1 MIGERKVLVQ
11 VDKLRRNIM
20 VGFKQPVSEFIWN
33 KKYRGKDDKDLE
45 SYWMRIAKVLTRGE
59 KNKEVWEKRFYN
71 LLEDFKFLPGGRIQA
86 GTDPHK
92 KNVTLFNCFAASR
105 IDDSIEGILQ
115 VAKESAIT
123 QKMGG
128 GIGFNF
134 STIRPRG
141 EIIKTIQSEASGPV
155 SFMYIYDAV
164 CQTIQSAGNR
174 RGAQMGMLIVNHPD
188 IEEFITAKEG
198 THGNKPL
205 TNFNLSV
212 QITDEFMHAVKNDLD
227 FELKF
232 NNKVYKK
239 IKARDLWEKIV
250 RHTYDWAEPGIFN
263 IDIAN
268 YYNNLY
274 FIPEEEILLTNP
286 CGEISLPY
294 QGSCLL
300 GSFNLT
306 QYIIN
311 PFKES
316 AKFDFEKFEKD
327 LPIALRMLDNVIDI
341 SKYPLEIYEKKE
353 KISRRIGMGI
363 TGYGDALVMLGIR
376 YGSSKALKFT
386 EEFMKKMR
394 DGIYRASVE
403 LAKEKSPFPYI
414 EDNTEYRKKFVE
426 GNFVKQLPKDIKDD
440 ILKYGIRNAFLLA
453 IAPTGTISILAN
465 NISSGLEPIFSNEY
479 TRKIKL
485 ANGGETEETVMD
497 YAYKEWRDS
506 FGDKP
511 LPEYWATVQDLTV
524 DDHLNTQAVFQKYID
539 LSISKTINIPEDYPY
554 EDFKKVY
561 EKAYDLGLKGVTTF
575 RPGKIKGI
583 LSEKKKEK
591 EEKPKTIITDK
602 ILSRPSVLH
611 GTTYK
616 LKTPKAKYAFY
627 VTIND
632 YELPDGRRV
641 PFEIFINTKN
651 TEHQSWITA
660 LTRVMSAVF
669 RKVEDPS
676 FLLEELWIYEPNG
689 GYFDKDG
696 EYIPSIVAGI
706 GKILRI
712 HLEKLGI
719 IKPKI
724 KKDPGLIAVGIN
736 GGTLPDA
743 IEKPGDKFEICP
755 ECGRRGLKLEEGCGT
770 CIYCG
775 YSKCE

>member
-1 MIGERKVLVQ
+1 MTE
-11 VDKLRRNIM
+11 
-20 VGFKQPVSEFIWN
+20 FKQPVSEFIWN

-45 SYWMRIAKVLTRGE
+45 SYWMRIAKALSKIEEDKE
-59 KNKEVWEKRFYN
+59 KWEKEFYN
-71 LLEDFKFLPGGRIQA
+71 ILEGFKFLPGGRIQA
-86 GTDPHK
+86 GTDPNK
-92 KNVTLFNCFAASR
+92 ENVTLFNCFAASR

-141 EIIKTIQSEASGPV
+141 ELIKTIQSEASGPV

-164 CQTIQSAGNR
+164 CQTIQSAGHR
-174 RGAQMGMLIVNHPD
+174 RGAQMGMLIVSHPD

-198 THGNKPL
+198 TQGNKPL

-212 QITDEFMHAVKNDLD
+212 QITDEFMNAVKHDLD

-232 NNKVYKK
+232 NDKVYRK
-239 IKARDLWEKIV
+239 IKARELWDKIIK
-250 RHTYDWAEPGIFN
+250 HTYDWAEPGIFN
-263 IDIAN
+263 IDITN
-268 YYNNLY
+268 HYNNLY
-274 FIPEEEILLTNP
+274 FIPEEKIMLTNP

-311 PFKES
+311 PFEED
-316 AKFDFEKFEKD
+316 ARFDFDRFVRD
-327 LPIALRMLDNVIDI
+327 IPIALRMLDNVIDI
-341 SKYPLEIYEKKE
+341 SKYPLEVYEKRE
-353 KISRRIGMGI
+353 KISRRVGMGI
-363 TGYGDALVMLGIR
+363 TGYGDALSMLRLR
-376 YGSSKALKFT
+376 YGSSEALKFT
-386 EEFMKKMR
+386 EEFMRLMR
-394 DGIYRASVE
+394 DTIYRASVE
-403 LAKEKSPFPYI
+403 LAREKGPFPYLK
-414 EDNTEYRKKFVE
+414 DNIEYRKKYIE
-426 GNFVKQLPKDIKDD
+426 GNFVKQLPDDIKDD
-440 ILKYGIRNAFLLA
+440 IVEYGIRNAFLLA

-465 NISSGLEPIFSNEY
+465 NVSSGLEPIFSNEY
-479 TRKIKL
+479 TRRIKL

-497 YAYKEWRDS
+497 YAYKEWRDK
-506 FGDKP
+506 FGDRP
-511 LPEYWATVQDLTV
+511 LPEWWVTTHDLTV
-524 DDHLNTQAVFQKYID
+524 DDHLNTQAMFQKYID
-539 LSISKTINIPEDYPY
+539 LSISKTINVPQDYPF
-554 EDFKKVY
+554 EDFRKVY

-583 LSEKKKEK
+583 LTTKEEKEK
-591 EEKPKTIITDK
+591 EKSQAIVVDK
-602 ILSRPSVLH
+602 VLSRPQVLH

-719 IKPKI
+719 IKPKV

-736 GGTLPDA
+736 GGTLADP
-743 IEKPGDKFEICP
+743 IEKPDDEFAICP
-755 ECGRRGLKLEEGCGT
+755 ECGRKGLKVEEGCAV

>member
-1 MIGERKVLVQ
+1 MAEF
-11 VDKLRRNIM
+11 N
-20 VGFKQPVSEFIWN
+20 QPISEFIWN
-33 KKYRGKDDKDLE
+33 KKYRGKDDKDLKD
-45 SYWMRIAKVLTRGE
+45 YWMRIATSLASMEKDSATRT
-59 KNKEVWEKRFYN
+59 KQFFD
-71 LLEDFKFLPGGRIQA
+71 LLSDFKFLPGGRIQA
-86 GTDPHK
+86 GTDPNK
-92 KNVTLFNCFAASR
+92 KNVTLFNCFAASC
-105 IDDSIEGILQ
+105 INDSIEGILQ

-164 CQTIQSAGNR
+164 CQTIESAGNR
-174 RGAQMGMLIVNHPD
+174 RGAQMGMLIVSHPD
-188 IEEFITAKEG
+188 IEEFINAKQG
-198 THGNKPL
+198 TSGTKPL
-205 TNFNLSV
+205 TNFNLSIQV
-212 QITDEFMHAVKNDLD
+212 TDKFMNAVKHDRD
-227 FELKF
+227 FELEF
-232 NNKVYKK
+232 HGKVYKK
-239 IKARDLWEKIV
+239 VKARELWDKIIK
-250 RHTYDWAEPGIFN
+250 HTYDWAEPGIFN
-263 IDIAN
+263 IDTSN

-274 FIPEEEILLTNP
+274 FIPEEEIMLTNP

-306 QYIIN
+306 QYVSN
-311 PFKES
+311 SFGES
-316 AKFDFEKFEKD
+316 AQFDFEKFEND

-341 SKYPLEIYEKKE
+341 SEYPLKVYEEKE
-353 KISRRIGMGI
+353 KISRRVGMGV
-363 TGYGDALVMLGIR
+363 TGYGDALVMLGMR
-376 YGSSKALKFT
+376 YGSSQALKFT
-386 EEFMKKMR
+386 EEFMKIMR
-394 DGIYRASVE
+394 DTLYRASIE
-403 LAKEKSPFPYI
+403 LAREKGPFPYLI
-414 EDNTEYRKKFVE
+414 DNNEYREKYIE
-426 GNFVKQLPKDIKDD
+426 GNFVKQLSEDIKKD
-440 ILKYGIRNAFLLA
+440 ILKYGIRNAFLTA

-479 TRKIKL
+479 TRRIKL
-485 ANGGETEETVMD
+485 ANGKETEEVVMD
-497 YAYKEWRDS
+497 YAFYEWKKR

-511 LPEYWATVQDLTV
+511 LPPYWVSTADLTV
-524 DDHLNTQAVFQKYID
+524 DDHLNTQSVFQKYID
-539 LSISKTINIPEDYPY
+539 LSISKTINVPENYPY
-554 EDFKKVY
+554 ENFKKVY
-561 EKAYDLGLKGVTTF
+561 EKAYDLGLKGITTF
-575 RPGKIKGI
+575 RPGKIRGI
-583 LSEKKKEK
+583 LQTK
-591 EEKPKTIITDK
+591 EEKQKEKTIVLDK
-602 ILSRPSVLH
+602 ILSRPQVLL

-627 VTIND
+627 ITIND
-632 YELPDGRRV
+632 YELPDGRRI

-712 HLEKLGI
+712 HLEKLNI
-719 IKPKI
+719 VKPKTR
-724 KKDPGLIAVGIN
+724 KDPGLITIGIN
-736 GGTLPDA
+736 GGSLADP
-743 IEKPGDKFEICP
+743 IEVPNDGFEICP
-755 ECGRRGLKLEEGCGT
+755 ECGRRGLKVEEGCAT

-775 YSKCE
+775 YSKCD